1 MQMGCGKKLLFLVAE
16 DRYFCSHR
24 LPLAVMAKKAGYN
37 VVVATRVNQHASV
50 IENAGLKLVPL
61 KCLRRGSLNPLRE
74 FAFILELLSIYR
86 REKPDLVHHVAV
98 KPVLYGSIAARLV
111 GVPSIVNALA
121 GLGFVFSSNRFLIRC
136 LKSFFVVLLRL
147 LLKGEKDSIMIVQN
161 SDDRKVVVDRGIVNN
176 EDVRLIRGAGVDVTQ
191 YCVQH
196 RENEVPVVML
206 AARMLWDKG
215 VGEFVEAARTVK
227 QCHHTRFVL
236 VGDTDTENPAAI
248 PRKDL
253 ENWHEEEV
261 IEWWGY
267 RDDMPDV
274 ISQADIVC
282 LPSYH
287 EGLPKILLE
296 AMACGKAI
304 VATDIPGCR
313 EVIHNGEN
321 GILVPL
327 RNPASLVNAFE
338 QLFND
343 REMVARMGAI
353 GRQMVES
360 KFSTDVI
367 NAEVLQVYEELLT
380 SREQ

>member
-24 LPLAVMAKKAGYN
+24 LPLAVMAKKAGYE

-74 FAFILELLSIYR
+74 FAFVLELLSIYR

-111 GVPSIVNALA
+111 GVPTIVNALA

-215 VGEFVEAARTVK
+215 VGEFVEAARKVK
-227 QCHHTRFVL
+227 RCHHARFVL
-236 VGDTDTENPAAI
+236 VGDSDTENPAAI

-253 ENWHEEEV
+253 ENWHEEGV

-267 RDDMPDV
+267 RGNMPDV

-287 EGLPKILLE
+287 EGLPKVLLE

-304 VATDIPGCR
+304 VATDISGCR

-327 RNPASLVNAFE
+327 RDPVSLVNAFE

-360 KFSTDVI
+360 KFS
-367 NAEVLQVYEELLT
+367 QM
-380 SREQ
+380 

>member
-24 LPLAVMAKKAGYN
+24 LPLAVMAKKAGYE

-111 GVPSIVNALA
+111 GVPTIVNALA

-227 QCHHTRFVL
+227 QGHHTRFVL

-253 ENWHEEEV
+253 ENWHEEGV

-338 QLFND
+338 QLLND
-343 REMVARMGAI
+343 REMVARMGTI

-380 SREQ
+380 SRE